1 MTRTLSPLSKARAA
15 AELAFQQDPSDANL
29 KALQAAGKAEMDE
42 YLAGFD
48 ARHSASEEAPE
59 AVQETETEEIQELVT
74 ETETKEIAQVNQAEE
89 VIKQAETNRPFAP
102 WFRALLEQ
110 NLTLED
116 TEWFEEEAYKG
127 SISYEYSMTDGWY
140 APEPKDKWLLIFR
153 QDALNG
159 LYWGNDSRNKLA
171 PYAVSYAL
179 QMKG

>member
-15 AELAFQQDPSDANL
+15 AELAFQQDPSDTNL
-29 KALQAAGKAEMDE
+29 KALQAAGNAEMDE

-59 AVQETETEEIQELVT
+59 AVQEIEI
-74 ETETKEIAQVNQAEE
+74 ETKEITSIDQVEE
-89 VIKQAETNRPFAP
+89 VIKQAETHRPFAP

-116 TEWFEEEAYKG
+116 TEWFEEEAYRG

-140 APEPKDKWLLIFR
+140 APEPKERWLYTFR
-153 QDALNG
+153 KGAIG
-159 LYWGNDSRNKLA
+159 ALYWGNDRRNSLA
-171 PYAVSYAL
+171 PYAVSYVL